1 MMTREK
7 RTYSHDF
14 IGWLWIATISASLI
28 FAFAAPV
35 KAARIKDIA
44 HLQGTRVEQLI
55 GYGVV
60 VGLGGTGD
68 GRTVFTNRSIQS
80 LLNKFGIEVD
90 ADDISSA
97 NAAAV
102 MVTAELDTF
111 DKPGGKID
119 VTVSSIGEASSL
131 QGGTLLRTQLFGY
144 DGTTSYA
151 VSQGPVSI
159 GGFNVGTGGGGGAG
173 ASIQQNHTAVGRI
186 PDGAQ
191 VLQGLESQI
200 IDDNWRMMI
209 TLSSSDFTS
218 VQRIDQA
225 IDDRFQ
231 DNIGVPIDGLSIYIN
246 IPQEY
251 RDPGRLVEF
260 VSIVENLEITPD
272 VAARVVINERTGTI
286 AIGENVSVTPVQIAH
301 GGLTITIGT
310 GASVSQPNAP
320 LAGGSTAVVPNAQV
334 GAVERIRKFVEVGGT
349 AGDLV
354 SALNIMQVTPR
365 DIIAIFQALK
375 EAGALSAELV
385 IM

>member
-1 MMTREK
+1 MTREYRK
-7 RTYSHDF
+7 YTPDT
-14 IGWLWIATISASLI
+14 IGWLWIATILASLL
-28 FAFAAPV
+28 FALAAPV

-90 ADDISSA
+90 ANDISSA

-102 MVTAELDTF
+102 MVTAELGTF

-119 VTVSSIGEASSL
+119 VTVSSIGESSSL

-151 VSQGPVSI
+151 VAQGPVSI

-191 VLQGLESQI
+191 VIQGFESQI
-200 IDDNWRMMI
+200 IDNWRMMV

-231 DNIGVPIDGLSIYIN
+231 ADIGVPIDGLSIYIN

-260 VSIVENLEITPD
+260 VSIVENLEVTPD

-286 AIGENVSVTPVQIAH
+286 AIGENVTVTPVQIAH

-334 GAVERIRKFVEVGGT
+334 GAVEKIRKFVEVGGT